1 MPISL
6 ELPHKR
12 LSQGDLYRSIR
23 RSLPSVEDTTAVDVS
38 ELDAVS
44 AASMTGAN
52 SVSQSF
58 KSISPLAQLVEAQL
72 AEAHKVGNALKDDVR
87 LMGALLGLIISEHE
101 GPDFYRFIERLRQ
114 ASKDAR
120 EQSGKIGVEKIHG
133 VIQAELEGD
142 DETAQRSTLH
152 RAVAAF
158 RLFLLLAGIAEEY
171 HQSAKFNHS
180 EQADQQGLLE
190 AIGKAK
196 TQGLNLPDLEALLER
211 TTARLVITAHPTKIL
226 RQTILHH
233 QKDIFYILQAMHTP
247 DLNPFR
253 QQELVKELSEK
264 VEVLWAT
271 QFSRWTKPEPQ
282 EEISRVLSYL
292 TRTLYTTL
300 PTVHQK
306 LHQALQYHYESESE
320 SPQHPILTV
329 GSWVGGDMDG
339 NPYVTPE
346 VFSDALT
353 RQAEAILNLYADD
366 LQETRE
372 KLSHA
377 MHRVGISEAL
387 KTSIQ
392 QDLEDMREAGE
403 DNQTYASQVERE
415 PYRLKLSLMM
425 RRLQGTRDHNAFL
438 TTEKRAASPFVYPNS
453 QALLADLNVVSD
465 SLCEQGYKRSATVRL
480 DRLKRTVSI
489 FGFHFA
495 SIDLREESN
504 HINQTAKAVLR
515 ATGVEDSQDFL
526 GDLTREILTR
536 KVLNTSH
543 WEEPQARLP
552 YAEADKQVIQRMLG
566 MLETANKARRFISP
580 DACRNLVIT
589 MTNAP
594 VDILAA
600 LLLLKTQNLFYP
612 LYGDENPQYASHM
625 DIVPLF
631 ETIPD
636 LQNATDIMRAV
647 FANPAYR
654 QQLAARGNR
663 QMIMVGY
670 SDSNKD
676 GGYFTSNWNI
686 YKAQEALWA
695 VAQEAGIEL
704 RFFHGRGGNLGRG
717 GGPAQSAIRALP
729 PGTVRYGQDLTEQG
743 EVLSRYY
750 NVPETAQARCEN
762 LLNALI
768 QKDLEHP
775 GTEEVAQNHIW
786 EAFADQLSAFAR
798 TKYNSLVHENPHFIE
813 YFEQVTPKEVE
824 LVKIG
829 SRPSRRHNVQSVS
842 DLRAI
847 PWVFRWFQSRQIIPG
862 WYGLGTALSRFVEED
877 PETKLTLLKR
887 MYGSWHF
894 LESILENSEIILR
907 QTDLSIARYY
917 CGLAEDKV
925 NTEAILADI
934 EAEYNLTRRMI
945 EAITGNPL
953 LSEPEAQTLKQAIE
967 LKEPYLDPLNY
978 IQVQLLSKYRKLAAN
993 DPESPML
1000 EAYHRV
1006 IVSSIEG
1013 VATGLGTSG

>member
-1 MPISL
+1 MHMPDTL
-6 ELPHKR
+6 ELTAEFSAKR

-23 RSLPSVEDTTAVDVS
+23 RRLPSVD
-38 ELDAVS
+38 ELLS
-44 AASMTGAN
+44 N
-52 SVSQSF
+52 
-58 KSISPLAQLVEAQL
+58 ISPTSSLVSPAKPKLPGQENGKSS
-72 AEAHKVGNALKDDVR
+72 EPSSGFALKDDVR
-87 LMGALLGLIISEHE
+87 LMGAVLGLIITEHE
-101 GPDFYRFIERLRQ
+101 GPEFYRFIERLRQ
-114 ASKDAR
+114 ASKEAR
-120 EQSGKIGVEKIHG
+120 EQSGKIGVDKIHG
-133 VIQAELEGD
+133 VIQSELQD
-142 DETAQRSTLH
+142 HDEMAQRSVLH

-158 RLFLLLAGIAEEY
+158 RLFLLLAGIAEEF
-171 HQSAKFNHS
+171 HQSLKFNRCD
-180 EQADQQGLLE
+180 QADQQGLL
-190 AIGKAK
+190 AAVNQAK
-196 TQGLNLPDLEALLER
+196 QQGVPLNTLEAMLSRLS
-211 TTARLVITAHPTKIL
+211 ARLVITAHPTKIL

-233 QKDIFYILQAMHTP
+233 QKDIFYILQTMHTS
-247 DLNPFR
+247 DLHPLR
-253 QQELVKELSEK
+253 QQELVRELGEK

-271 QFSRWTKPEPQ
+271 QFSRWTKPEPK
-282 EEISRVLSYL
+282 EEISRVISYL

-300 PTVHQK
+300 PSVHQK
-306 LHQALQYHYESESE
+306 LQQALNFYYQQDAQSLSH
-320 SPQHPILTV
+320 PILTHPILTV

-339 NPYVTPE
+339 NPYVTSD

-353 RQAEAILNLYADD
+353 RQHEAILTLYAED
-366 LQETRE
+366 LRE
-372 KLSHA
+372 VRDKLSYA
-377 MHRVGISEAL
+377 LHRVGVSEELQASL
-387 KTSIQ
+387 QK
-392 QDLEDMREAGE
+392 DLEEMRQVGL
-403 DNQTYASQVERE
+403 DTQTYLSQMTRE
-415 PYRLKLSLMM
+415 PYRLKLTLMGLRLEQTLSGKLFLSSDQTSSAPFIYANAQGLLHDLALVCQSLE
-425 RRLQGTRDHNAFL
+425 A
-438 TTEKRAASPFVYPNS
+438 
-453 QALLADLNVVSD
+453 
-465 SLCEQGYKRSATVRL
+465 QGYQRSVQVRL
-480 DRLKRTVSI
+480 ERLKHTIHI

-495 SIDLREESN
+495 SIDLREESG
-504 HINQTAKAVLR
+504 HINLTAKAVMR
-515 ATGVEDSQDFL
+515 ASGIAESADLMS
-526 GDLTREILTR
+526 DLTEEILTR
-536 KVLNTSH
+536 KMLNTRH

-552 YAEADKQVIQRMLG
+552 FEEADKQVIQRMLG
-566 MLETANKARRFISP
+566 MLDTAEKARRLISP

-594 VDILAA
+594 VDILSA

-612 LYGDENPQYASHM
+612 LYGEEQTPYASHM

-636 LQNATDIMRAV
+636 LQHAVGIMREV

-654 QQLAARGNR
+654 IQLAARGNR

-676 GGYFTSNWNI
+676 GGYFTSNWSI
-686 YKAQEALWA
+686 YKAQQELWQA
-695 VAQEAGIEL
+695 AEEAGIEL

-717 GGPAQSAIRALP
+717 GGPAQRSIRALP

-768 QKDLEHP
+768 QKDLGATDTQESERD
-775 GTEEVAQNHIW
+775 TQWTQVA
-786 EAFADQLSAFAR
+786 ETLSKYAR
-798 TKYNSLVHENPHFIE
+798 AKYGSLVHENPHFIE

-847 PWVFRWFQSRQIIPG
+847 PWVFRWFQSRQILPG
-862 WYGLGTALSRFVEED
+862 WYGLGTALSRFVEENLD
-877 PETKLTLLKR
+877 RNITILKN
-887 MYGSWHF
+887 MYSQWHF
-894 LESILENSEIILR
+894 LEGILENSEIILR

-934 EAEYNLTRRMI
+934 EAEYNLTLRMI
-945 EAITGNPL
+945 REITGNPL
-953 LSEPEAQTLKQAIE
+953 LAEPDVQTLKQAIE

-978 IQVQLLSKYRKLAAN
+978 IQVQLLAKYRQLSAENA
-993 DPESPML
+993 DISLL